1 MIRAKTLYRL
11 SCVATVLALGGC
23 TAAFL
28 NTAAH
33 GIFTQ
38 EETNFREKNFAT
50 ADYLVGQARAF
61 IKRNDLVVAEPLSD
75 VHQPGM
81 ESEMSKMI
89 PEQIGVR
96 MSQLGY
102 RMDLEKV
109 ATSKDTNYLRPA
121 KSDNA
126 KPKYIL
132 TGTFLRQRRD
142 MDVSV
147 RIVDAGNA
155 RVIAAFDYTLPLT
168 REINE
173 LASPQ
178 PKIIRMTPQQ

>member
-1 MIRAKTLYRL
+1 MRTRLLYVTAIAAAL
-11 SCVATVLALGGC
+11 IGLGGC

-38 EETNFREKNFAT
+38 EEINFREKNFAT

-61 IKRNDLVVAEPLSD
+61 IKHNDLVVAEPLSD

-81 ESEMSKMI
+81 ESDMSKMI

-102 RMDLEKV
+102 RMDLERV
-109 ATSKDTNYLRPA
+109 ATTKDTNYLKPA

-126 KPKYIL
+126 KPKFIL

-147 RIVDAGNA
+147 RIVDATSA
-155 RVIAAFDYTLPLT
+155 RVVAAFDYTLPMT
-168 REINE
+168 REVND
-173 LASPQ
+173 LAAPQ
-178 PKIIRMTPQQ
+178 PKIIRMRPPQ

>member
-1 MIRAKTLYRL
+1 MKRARL
-11 SCVATVLALGGC
+11 FHATVVAAALIGLSGC
-23 TAAFL
+23 AAAFL

-61 IKRNDLVVAEPLSD
+61 MKPNDLIIAEPLSD
-75 VHQPGM
+75 INQPGM
-81 ESEMSKMI
+81 ESNMSKMI

-109 ATSKDTNYLRPA
+109 ATSKDTNYLKPA
-121 KSDNA
+121 KSANA
-126 KPKYIL
+126 KPKFIL
-132 TGTFLRQRRD
+132 TGTFLRKRLD

-147 RIVDAGNA
+147 RIVETASA
-155 RVIAAFDYTLPLT
+155 RVVAAFDYTLPLT
-168 REINE
+168 REIND

-178 PKIIRMTPQQ
+178 PKIIRMTPQ